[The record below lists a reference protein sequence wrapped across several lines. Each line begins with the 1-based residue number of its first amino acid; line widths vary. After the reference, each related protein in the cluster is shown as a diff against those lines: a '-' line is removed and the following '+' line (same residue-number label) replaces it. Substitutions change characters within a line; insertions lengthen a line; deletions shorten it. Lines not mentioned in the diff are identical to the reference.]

1 MRLLLTMAPER
12 VARCG
17 RGGSLVSTHFDTMGE
32 AVCEAGAREL
42 HR

>member
-1 MRLLLTMAPER
+1 MRLLLTIAPER

-17 RGGSLVSTHFDTMGE
+17 RGHSVVFTHFDTTR
-32 AVCEAGAREL
+32 EAGAREL